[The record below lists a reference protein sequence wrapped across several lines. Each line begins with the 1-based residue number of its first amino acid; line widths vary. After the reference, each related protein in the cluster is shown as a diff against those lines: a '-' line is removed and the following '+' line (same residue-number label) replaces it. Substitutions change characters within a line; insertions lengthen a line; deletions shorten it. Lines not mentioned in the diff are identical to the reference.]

1 MRRVLLFVQDI
12 IAASDDPKMSIHGTA
27 GKRKHVTLVFSQKR
41 GLKVAKAMES
51 FSTVCDKNKQ
61 EDQF

>member
-1 MRRVLLFVQDI
+1 VLLFVQAI
-12 IAASDDPKMSIHGTA
+12 VAASYDPNMSVHGTA

-41 GLKVAKAMES
+41 GLKVES
-51 FSTVCDKNKQ
+51 FSTVHVKKKQ

>member
-1 MRRVLLFVQDI
+1 VLLFIQAIV
-12 IAASDDPKMSIHGTA
+12 AASYDTKMSVHGTA

-41 GLKVAKAMES
+41 GLKVAKATES
-51 FSTVCDKNKQ
+51 FSTVDVKKKQ